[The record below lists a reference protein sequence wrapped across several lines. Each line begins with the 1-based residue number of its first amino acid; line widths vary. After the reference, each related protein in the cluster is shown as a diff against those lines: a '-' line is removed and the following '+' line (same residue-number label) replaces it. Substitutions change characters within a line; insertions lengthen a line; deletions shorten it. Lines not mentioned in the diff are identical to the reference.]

1 MHTQLLHSKDKRSK
15 LGLWEDKFFPKL
27 KLLHGNHAKK
37 IFHRLMKKSVTLKSS
52 LKRRSKEYEV
62 KCILTVDEVRALFF
76 QHYGQPC
83 RYCKKV
89 LDVSNIVCDHI
100 YPISMGGT
108 SLISNLQIICK
119 SCNTR
124 KGSLKD
130 EDFQALLE
138 FLNRH
143 PDMKSYVLR
152 KLAKGDTF
160 T

>member
-37 IFHRLMKKSVTLKSS
+37 VFHRLMKKSVTLKSS

-108 SLISNLQIICK
+108 SLFLIHINCEIILDLPDTITK
-119 SCNTR
+119 NSICNSSDES
-124 KGSLKD
+124 KPYLFLKI
-130 EDFQALLE
+130 L
-138 FLNRH
+138 
-143 PDMKSYVLR
+143 
-152 KLAKGDTF
+152 
-160 T
+160 